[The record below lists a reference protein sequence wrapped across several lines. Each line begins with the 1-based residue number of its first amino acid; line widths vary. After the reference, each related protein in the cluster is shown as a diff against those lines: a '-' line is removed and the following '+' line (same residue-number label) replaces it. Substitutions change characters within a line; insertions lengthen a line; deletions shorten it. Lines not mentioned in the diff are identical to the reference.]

1 MSNKRKINK
10 NRNPVKKERIDM
22 FVIIPIVVS
31 IISLCIA
38 IYMAYI
44 QYHYADIEYEYKVDP
59 KLKVG
64 FIPTVKFDYKDG
76 IRINEFTAKN
86 IDIEIAEKNNLR
98 KVFLINSKNEV
109 KDIGGIPG
117 IEENL
122 KKQITINSEDF
133 DIEINGHKY
142 KYWFLVFQSLDDDID
157 IHLIYTKSKAF
168 APDEQGIHI
177 FDSREYIGILEFDKG
192 HENDAEYEGER
203 IIAKQYKEIVNW
215 YRENSI

>member
-10 NRNPVKKERIDM
+10 NRNPVKKERVDM

-31 IISLCIA
+31 IMSLGIA
-38 IYMAYI
+38 IYMAYV

-64 FIPTVKFDYKDG
+64 FIPTIKSDFKDG

-86 IDIEIAEKNNLR
+86 IYIEIAEKNNLR

-109 KDIGGIPG
+109 KDIGGIRG
-117 IEENL
+117 LEESL
-122 KKQITINSEDF
+122 KNQITINSKGY
-133 DIEINGHKY
+133 DIEINGYKY

-157 IHLIYTKSKAF
+157 IHLIYTKSKPF
-168 APDEQGIHI
+168 APDEQGIHS
-177 FDSREYIGILEFDKG
+177 FESREYIGILEFDKG
-192 HENDAEYEGER
+192 HENDEKYEGER
-203 IIAKQYKEIVNW
+203 IMAKQYKEIVKW

>member
-22 FVIIPIVVS
+22 FVIIPIV
-31 IISLCIA
+31 ISLVSLGIA
-38 IYMAYI
+38 IYMAYV

-76 IRINEFTAKN
+76 IRLNEFTAKN

-122 KKQITINSEDF
+122 KKQITINSEDY
-133 DIEINGHKY
+133 DIEINGYKY

-157 IHLIYTKSKAF
+157 IHLIYTKSKPF
-168 APDEQGIHI
+168 APDEQGIHV

>member
-10 NRNPVKKERIDM
+10 SRNPIKKERIDM

-76 IRINEFTAKN
+76 IRLNEFTAKN

-122 KKQITINSEDF
+122 KKQITINSEDY
-133 DIEINGHKY
+133 DIEINGYKY

-157 IHLIYTKSKAF
+157 IHLIYTKSKPF
-168 APDEQGIHI
+168 APDEQGIHV

>member
-1 MSNKRKINK
+1 MSNKRKIN
-10 NRNPVKKERIDM
+10 NSRNPIKKERIDM

-76 IRINEFTAKN
+76 IRLNEFTAKN

-122 KKQITINSEDF
+122 KKQITINSEDY
-133 DIEINGHKY
+133 DIEINGYKY

-157 IHLIYTKSKAF
+157 IHLIYTKSKPF
-168 APDEQGIHI
+168 APDEQGIHV

>member
-1 MSNKRKINK
+1 
-10 NRNPVKKERIDM
+10 M
-22 FVIIPIVVS
+22 FVIIPIV
-31 IISLCIA
+31 ISLVSLGIA
-38 IYMAYI
+38 IYMAYV
-44 QYHYADIEYEYKVDP
+44 QYNYADIEYEYKVDA

-64 FIPTVKFDYKDG
+64 FIPTVKSDFKDG
-76 IRINEFTAKN
+76 SRLNEFTAKN

-122 KKQITINSEDF
+122 KKQITINSEDY
-133 DIEINGHKY
+133 DIEINGYKY

>member
-133 DIEINGHKY
+133 DIEINGYKY

>member
-1 MSNKRKINK
+1 
-10 NRNPVKKERIDM
+10 M

-76 IRINEFTAKN
+76 IRLNEFTAKN

-122 KKQITINSEDF
+122 KKQITINSEDY
-133 DIEINGHKY
+133 DIEINGYKY

-157 IHLIYTKSKAF
+157 IHLIYTKSKPF
-168 APDEQGIHI
+168 APDEQGIHV

-203 IIAKQYKEIVNW
+203 IIAEQYKEIVNW